1 MLSTNDRII
10 KLWKFEYKWQ
20 RESTK
25 CTIGP
30 DGKIIMPK
38 NEIIDEGYENSE
50 RK

>member
-10 KLWKFEYKWQ
+10 KLWKFDYKVHK
-20 RESTK
+20 EFSK

-30 DGKIIMPK
+30 DGELMMPK
-38 NEIIDEGYENSE
+38 NVSVEEGYEPVE

>member
-10 KLWKFEYKWQ
+10 KLWKFEYKTH
-20 RESTK
+20 REASK

-30 DGKIIMPK
+30 DGQLMFPQSST
-38 NEIIDEGYENSE
+38 IDEGYESIE